1 MGFFDDLSKAAS
13 DVGKAAGEAARN
25 VQESMAENQRQAQIA
40 RAERS
45 AQDAVIAEKVKGII
59 VTTGDLRQEY
69 EIIRPVFFQVS
80 NKGIFSSKFSKLA
93 EKYSEELKQL
103 EQSSK
108 SVLGELAMG
117 LFLNE
122 WSANEDDFE
131 KAFFMATEE
140 LKRKAFMLGGDAVI
154 HMKQDIDLDTN
165 GFQYFYLQM
174 YGTAVKIKG

>member
-1 MGFFDDLSKAAS
+1 MGFLDDLSKAAS

-25 VQESMAENQRQAQIA
+25 VQESMAESQRQAQA
-40 RAERS
+40 AKAERL
-45 AQDAVIAEKVKGII
+45 AQNAEMAEKVKGII

-69 EIIRPVFFQVS
+69 EIIRPIFFQVS
-80 NKGIFSSKFSKLA
+80 NKGVFSSKFSKLS
-93 EKYSEELKQL
+93 EKYSGELKNL
-103 EQSSK
+103 EQNSK
-108 SVLGELAMG
+108 SLLGELAMG
-117 LFLNE
+117 LLLDE

-131 KAFFMATEE
+131 KAFYMATEE

-174 YGTAVKIKG
+174 YGTAVKLK